1 MDKLTSELVS
11 IASSLIN
18 YKTVSPDGN
27 EYLCRS
33 YLTKKFK
40 DVRMKISV
48 LAKNKRRPNIIGEIG
63 NSGRSLV
70 IACHIDVVDAGSG
83 WRTDPFKAVVKN
95 GRIYGRGAIDDKG
108 PFAIS
113 YCAVKKFV
121 RDYPD
126 FKGKIY
132 LVALADE
139 EADNVYGVKYLL
151 KNGFKADAG
160 LIPDGGYFSKLDIG
174 EKGCLQ
180 LKIESF
186 GKQAHSALDEYGENA
201 LSNLTSIVEKI
212 KLVKWPQK
220 FDKKF
225 SETKVNFSLFH
236 AGEIAN
242 TVPPYAY
249 VQMDIRYPFGVGSDE
264 VFKKVKGVVANC
276 AGKFKL
282 KTIYKTEPHLVKDRA
297 LIKLFVRSAKK
308 VGVDIKTIILAG
320 NSVAKEFNEAGIPSI
335 VHYPMDH
342 LPIHEP
348 NEYIEIDSMV
358 KTVGLY
364 YEFFK
369 EYFGVKYKKRYS
381 RPLEGIK
388 I

>member
-1 MDKLTSELVS
+1 M
-11 IASSLIN
+11 
-18 YKTVSPDGN
+18 
-27 EYLCRS
+27 
-33 YLTKKFK
+33 
-40 DVRMKISV
+40 
-48 LAKNKRRPNIIGEIG
+48 KNKLIKELTTITKTLISFETISPKGDEYKCMNYVIDLFKKVGMRNKILYKNKKRTNIVGEIG
-63 NSGRSLV
+63 KGEKSLL
-70 IACHIDVVDAGSG
+70 IACHLDTVPAGNG
-83 WRTDPFKAVVKN
+83 WKTDPFKATVKN
-95 GRIYGRGAIDDKG
+95 RKIYGRGAIDDKG

-113 YCAVKKFV
+113 YCAIKKFV
-121 RDYPD
+121 KDYPD

-249 VQMDIRYPFGVGSDE
+249 
-264 VFKKVKGVVANC
+264 
-276 AGKFKL
+276 
-282 KTIYKTEPHLVKDRA
+282 
-297 LIKLFVRSAKK
+297 
-308 VGVDIKTIILAG
+308 
-320 NSVAKEFNEAGIPSI
+320 
-335 VHYPMDH
+335 
-342 LPIHEP
+342 
-348 NEYIEIDSMV
+348 
-358 KTVGLY
+358 
-364 YEFFK
+364 
-369 EYFGVKYKKRYS
+369 
-381 RPLEGIK
+381 
-388 I
+388 

>member
-1 MDKLTSELVS
+1 MELKEELITFTSQ
-11 IASSLIN
+11 LIGF
-18 YKTVSPDGN
+18 KTVSPNGD
-27 EYLCRS
+27 EYLCLPFITRK
-33 YLTKKFK
+33 L
-40 DVRMKISV
+40 REIN
-48 LAKNKRRPNIIGEIG
+48 AKVYVVSKSKNRPNVVGEIG
-63 NSGRSLV
+63 RNGFKSLV
-70 IACHIDVVDAGSG
+70 IACHMDVVAAGSG
-83 WRTDPFKAVVKN
+83 WVSDPFKALVKN
-95 GRIYGRGAIDDKG
+95 GRIYGRGAVDDKG
-108 PFAIS
+108 PYAIS
-113 YCAVKKFV
+113 YCAVKKFIQK
-121 RDYPD
+121 YPK
-126 FKGKIY
+126 FRGKIY
-132 LVALADE
+132 LLALADE
-139 EADNVYGVKYLL
+139 EADNVYGVKHLL
-151 KNGFKADAG
+151 KKGFKADAG

-180 LKIESF
+180 LSIESF

-225 SETKVNFSLFH
+225 
-236 AGEIAN
+236 
-242 TVPPYAY
+242 
-249 VQMDIRYPFGVGSDE
+249 
-264 VFKKVKGVVANC
+264 KGVVANC